1 VLLVVWIAVAVLGL
15 LVLGVIGFG
24 VLGALQRLYRE
35 LQGLQTEL
43 APVLAQVQDTA
54 GRVAASR
61 AHDGTETSRATGG
74 TRFGT
79 GDLAATDA

>member
-35 LQGLQTEL
+35 LQRLQTEL
-43 APVLAQVQDTA
+43 APVLAQVQDTT
-54 GRVAASR
+54 GRMAAAR
-61 AHDGTETSRATGG
+61 ADGGPATSRGTGG
-74 TRFGT
+74 TRLAT
-79 GDLAATDA
+79 GDPAATDA